1 MRKVRVTWTPDL
13 EQDLDTMTTK
23 GSIMY
28 DEEYTNDIIKRF
40 GSVENYKKSEEFIK
54 LKADFDAKINKS

>member
-1 MRKVRVTWTPDL
+1 MRKMRVQWTPDL

-28 DEEYTNDIIKRF
+28 DEEYTNKIIEEF
-40 GSVENYKKSEEFIK
+40 GSIENYKKSDDFIK
-54 LKADFDAKINKS
+54 LKADFDAKLKKS

>member
-1 MRKVRVTWTPDL
+1 MRKMKVQWTPDL

-28 DEEYTNDIIKRF
+28 DEDCTNKIIEKF
-40 GSVENYKKSEEFIK
+40 GSVDNYKKSDEFIK
-54 LKADFDAKINKS
+54 LKADFDAKLNKS

>member
-1 MRKVRVTWTPDL
+1 MRKMKVQWTPDL

-28 DEEYTNDIIKRF
+28 DEEYTNKIIEEF
-40 GSVENYKKSEEFIK
+40 GSVDNYKKSNEFIN
-54 LKADFDAKINKS
+54 LKADFEAKLNKS